1 MSARPMRLLLA
12 GSLVL
17 SLAAAGGALAAPA
30 ASCNLMT
37 DPKGD
42 ASFLDTVPND
52 ASLDIVGADVA
63 TDAKTLTG
71 VLRVDAFS
79 AVSPT
84 SPLGRG
90 YYVLFNAP
98 KAEFPIYVNVQ
109 ITPDVTEYTWGTL
122 ETLPSGNGSYELKGT
137 ATGVVDAAKNELRV
151 SVPLKDIAA
160 VTKLS
165 RGTKL
170 SNLSASTT
178 SVIGTSASGG
188 LVATIDEASSSK
200 PYFVGAP
207 SCVKPGA

>member
-1 MSARPMRLLLA
+1 MSARPLRLLLA
-12 GSLVL
+12 GSLAV

-30 ASCNLMT
+30 PSCNLMT
-37 DPKGD
+37 DPTGD

-63 TDAKTLTG
+63 TDAKQLTG
-71 VLRVDAFS
+71 VLRVDKFS
-79 AVSPT
+79 ALSPT

-98 KAEFPIYVNVQ
+98 KAEFPIYLNVQ
-109 ITPDVTEYTWGTL
+109 ITPDVTRYTWGTL
-122 ETLPSGNGSYELKGT
+122 ETLPSGNGRYTKQGD
-137 ATGVVDAAKNELRV
+137 ATGVVDAAKSELRIT
-151 SVPLKDIAA
+151 VPLAAIGA
-160 VTKLS
+160 VTKLAK
-165 RGTKL
+165 GTKL
-170 SNLSASTT
+170 SNLTASTT

-200 PYFVGAP
+200 PYFVGSP